1 MRKKLCAHAFFII
14 LLKYFKYII
23 YRLQGH
29 QGAQN
34 LEARLKRGPSTS
46 AAADAAEA
54 LNNPPSFPPPPPP
67 PNNDFVEI
75 ELVFFYKN
83 YLSDY
88 LVVLFLFILKQT
100 CFIF

>member
-1 MRKKLCAHAFFII
+1 MREKNYAHTYFYYFIKI
-14 LLKYFKYII
+14 LLNII